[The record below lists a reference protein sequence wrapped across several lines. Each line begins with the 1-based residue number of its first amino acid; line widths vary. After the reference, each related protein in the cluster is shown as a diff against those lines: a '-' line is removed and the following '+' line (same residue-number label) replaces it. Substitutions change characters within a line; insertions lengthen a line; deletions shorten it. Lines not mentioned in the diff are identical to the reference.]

1 MWNEIVKHQGKFSN
15 AVLTGLDAGGYPF
28 SVRCTP
34 QIDESNQVLKIM
46 LPEQGLIRPGPAG
59 LLYHT
64 HNAKLWDLLVMQ
76 VLGRL
81 EQAEHSW
88 VFYPERFIPGAGLQG
103 PVDQMKLLFKA
114 RADAKKYLQ
123 KRGLPRPQVRWDELN
138 ELKAEIKKSL

>member
-1 MWNEIVKHQGKFSN
+1 MWNDIVKHQGKFSN

-28 SVRCTP
+28 SVRCTS

-59 LLYHT
+59 LLYHS

-81 EQAEHSW
+81 EQAEQSW
-88 VFYPERFIPGAGLQG
+88 VFHPERFIPGPVYRARSLKCGCSLKPGLI
-103 PVDQMKLLFKA
+103 PRNTCRNA
-114 RADAKKYLQ
+114 AC
-123 KRGLPRPQVRWDELN
+123 RGRRSVGM
-138 ELKAEIKKSL
+138 SLTS